1 MATTKKRTS
10 RVNTLSEK
18 EKAEYRKL
26 TDYIQDLYLELGSE
40 PPWGLFMT
48 QIKDLKKNY
57 NLTYTDILHILQY
70 MTQMEDIDI
79 RDRGTLGLIPYF
91 INKTQQYIEAYK
103 ESRKAFK
110 DFKFEENTISIAPK
124 MTNKRYKKINEDF
137 S

>member
-1 MATTKKRTS
+1 MATKKRTS
-10 RVNTLSEK
+10 RVNILSEK
-18 EKAEYRKL
+18 EIAEYRKL

-40 PPWGLFMT
+40 PPWALFMT

-57 NLTYTDILHILQY
+57 NLTYTEILHILQY
-70 MTQMEDIDI
+70 MTQIESIDI
-79 RDRGTLGLIPYF
+79 RDRDTLGLIPYF
-91 INKTQQYIEAYK
+91 INKTQQYMEDYK

-110 DFKFEENTISIAPK
+110 DFKFEENTISISPK

>member
-1 MATTKKRTS
+1 MATTKKRTP

-57 NLTYTDILHILQY
+57 NLTYIDILHILQY
-70 MTQMEDIDI
+70 MTQMENIDI
-79 RDRGTLGLIPYF
+79 RDRDTLGLIPYF

-110 DFKFEENTISIAPK
+110 DFKFKENTISIAPK